1 MRWVEHFSEAVPD
14 DLLKPTPPSEFELV
28 PDGEFLE
35 SQCRESQCRETQA
48 SRELQ
53 LVLDPEFL

>member
-28 PDGEFLE
+28 PDDEF
-35 SQCRESQCRETQA
+35 RETQP
-48 SRELQ
+48 SRKLQ